1 MRVLIAFTLLYTVA
15 LFVYGVSVESPLV
28 NLYTAITV
36 GLFVLFA
43 ALHRWARWP
52 IFALWAV
59 SLVGLGNMLG
69 GVLIV
74 DGAPL
79 YVADLA
85 GLPSYDKIFHV
96 VAAAAMFIV
105 AWEAT
110 KRWAGDGYHFG
121 GLLLWT
127 WLVTMGG
134 GAVVE
139 IAEFIG
145 SQIGD
150 VNVGD
155 YANNVLDLVANG
167 LGAIFGAALVYWRET
182 RQTTASKY
190 VAKPDYPRLS

>member
-1 MRVLIAFTLLYTVA
+1 MRVVIVFTLAYTA
-15 LFVYGVSVESPLV
+15 GLLTYGISVDSPLTY
-28 NLYTAITV
+28 LYTAINM
-36 GLFVLFA
+36 GLFLLFA
-43 ALHRWARWP
+43 ALHRWAQWP
-52 IFALWAV
+52 VYALWAV

-69 GVLIV
+69 GVLLV

-85 GLPSYDKIFHV
+85 GLPGYDKIFHV

-105 AWEAT
+105 AWEAM

-145 SQIGD
+145 SQVGD

-155 YANNVLDLVANG
+155 YGNNVLDLVANG
-167 LGAIFGAALVYWRET
+167 LGAIFGAALVYRRET
-182 RQTTASKY
+182 RQTTGP
-190 VAKPDYPRLS
+190 V